1 MTAPQRLQWWTR
13 LGARERRFV
22 TLAAAAI
29 ALALL
34 WLIAIAPALGVLRQA
49 SAQRAAL
56 GAQAERMQRLKQE
69 AQALKALPR
78 LSHDEARR
86 ALEASLKQRLGEHAQ
101 FTVTGDRATVQLKD
115 APAAA
120 LAGWLTDARINARAI
135 PIEAKLQRSSSSASD
150 AAVVWS
156 GTLQLGLP

>member
-1 MTAPQRLQWWTR
+1 MRLVWWTR

-22 TLAAAAI
+22 VLAAAVI

-34 WLIAIAPALGVLRQA
+34 WWIAIAPALRTIDQA
-49 SAQRAAL
+49 RGQRATLA
-56 GAQAERMQRLKQE
+56 AQAEQMQRLKQE

-78 LSHDEARR
+78 LSHEEARR

-101 FTVTGDRATVQLKD
+101 FTVAGDRATVQLKD

-135 PIEAKLQRSSSSASD
+135 PLEAKLQRGASAD
-150 AAVVWS
+150 VVWS